1 MFPARIFIF
10 YQVGMHDSTRSVQK
24 KKEQLNASK
33 RLLEEQEDEIMVN
46 MLVYFV
52 EFLYHVYRESFF
64 FSRSYR
70 CYVPSSGQYEVEIH
84 SRNLTCTHLRSCV
97 DIHWLYD

>member
-1 MFPARIFIF
+1 
-10 YQVGMHDSTRSVQK
+10 MHDSTRSVQK

-33 RLLEEQEDEIMVN
+33 RLLEEQEDEIMVK

-64 FSRSYR
+64 FSILSLLCSVFRT
-70 CYVPSSGQYEVEIH
+70 I
-84 SRNLTCTHLRSCV
+84 
-97 DIHWLYD
+97 